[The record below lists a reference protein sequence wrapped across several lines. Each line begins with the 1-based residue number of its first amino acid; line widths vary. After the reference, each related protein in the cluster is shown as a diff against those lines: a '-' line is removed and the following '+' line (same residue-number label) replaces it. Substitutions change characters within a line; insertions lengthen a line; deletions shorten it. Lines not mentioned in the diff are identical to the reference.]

1 MNGQPDEA
9 LELVSVETR
18 PSINTVIYKD
28 FSALTPVPSAM
39 SCIARR
45 LLSKKEKA
53 VDRSTCHHYLLHV
66 GKGVLLRGS
75 R

>member
-9 LELVSVETR
+9 LELIHIHAVSVETR
-18 PSINTVIYKD
+18 SSINTVIYTTVLKSFAMARRSKD

-45 LLSKKEKA
+45 LL
-53 VDRSTCHHYLLHV
+53 
-66 GKGVLLRGS
+66 
-75 R
+75 